1 MKLLTT
7 GELASLF
14 SISKYSIRHYIDIGL
29 LIPKQRK
36 ENGYYLFD
44 EENVY
49 KLYQIL
55 VFKKIGY
62 PLSTISTILTEN
74 EILNYFADAEQRLQN
89 KIDEL
94 NAIKK
99 TVQTIIQAQ
108 NTYKL
113 NETTFFDRPDRYFKS
128 VPKSVLE
135 NETVDLLKASDLNIS
150 PLDEIFYITKKN
162 LSNIPCLKSKKE
174 DSEYSFSQ
182 GTYAC
187 KSFIVKNEECIKK
200 NVALFLSDR
209 LLNINGP
216 NHNDL
221 LLYEN
226 VYCSLTYNDVTV
238 FTLEIK
244 L

>member
-1 MKLLTT
+1 MRLLTT

-14 SISKYSIRHYIDIGL
+14 SISKYTIRHYIDIGL
-29 LIPKQRK
+29 LVPKQRK

-44 EENVY
+44 EDNIY
-49 KLYQIL
+49 KLYQVL
-55 VFKKIGY
+55 VLKNIGY
-62 PLSTISTILTEN
+62 PLSTIDTILCQN
-74 EILNYFADAEQRLQN
+74 GIVDYFIDAEQQLQN

-99 TVQTIIQAQ
+99 TVKSIIQAQ
-108 NTYKL
+108 DIYKL
-113 NETTFFDRPDRYFKS
+113 NETTFFERPDRYFKS
-128 VPKSVLE
+128 IPKSVLK
-135 NETVDLLKASDLNIS
+135 NETIDLLKASDLNIS

-162 LSNIPCLKSKKE
+162 LSNIPCLKSEKK
-174 DSEYSFSQ
+174 DNEYFFSQ

-187 KSFIVKNEECIKK
+187 KSFVVKNEECIKK
-200 NVALFLSDR
+200 NVAFFLTDK
-209 LLNINGP
+209 LLNINGA

-226 VYCSLTYNDVTV
+226 VYCSLAYSNVTV
-238 FTLEIK
+238 FSLEVK